1 MDEMTETE
9 DDQRGIG
16 MVKLTFC
23 LSVVLQCT
31 QKHTLYIVACFS
43 TLQLKLYSTEECSH
57 KTLPFVA
64 LQLFRRNKKKV
75 LVSDCN
81 PTRLIGQC
89 QPQKTCMFVN
99 L

>member
-1 MDEMTETE
+1 MLMLNWDDNKYNIIQLENQGKISPIQIVKGSFSLFCGLQAHEGVLQMDEMTETE

-43 TLQLKLYSTEECSH
+43 TL
-57 KTLPFVA
+57 
-64 LQLFRRNKKKV
+64 
-75 LVSDCN
+75 
-81 PTRLIGQC
+81 
-89 QPQKTCMFVN
+89 
-99 L
+99 